1 MVNNGNNL
9 RQITTVKG
17 IGSNPV
23 MPAVKIQGVAVFAAT
38 LNIIWAAF
46 IGLRLNTLQLVGVK
60 RKSRPAG
67 SFIFHC

>member
-1 MVNNGNNL
+1 MVNNGNNF

-38 LNIIWAAF
+38 FSLYLRQIYFLF
-46 IGLRLNTLQLVGVK
+46 I
-60 RKSRPAG
+60 S
-67 SFIFHC
+67 